1 MKYPGGVKMSKA
13 IKDISYGNRGMSLEE
28 DLNISNSYYVDRGV
42 AFIYKKP
49 TPIQITKV
57 YYPSRSSAVIKEAY
71 FKEPSTT
78 DYNGVYRGKYIDF
91 DAKETRQKS
100 FPLANIHSHQI
111 SHLKKIINH
120 GGIGFILVNFKT
132 LNQIFLLPGDKL
144 FDFIENN
151 SRKSIPIEY
160 FIKNGFLIKP
170 KYNPRIDYLEIIDK
184 IYFEGDCV

>member
-57 YYPSRSSAVIKEAY
+57 DYPSRSSAVIKEAY

-78 DYNGVYRGKYIDF
+78 DYNGIYKGKYIDF
-91 DAKETRQKS
+91 EAKETKNKTS
-100 FPLANIHSHQI
+100 FPLNNIHPHQI
-111 SHLKKIINH
+111 KHIRNIYNHKGIVFLIIRFTNLDTTYLLL
-120 GGIGFILVNFKT
+120 GKD
-132 LNQIFLLPGDKL
+132 FLSYIDNNDK
-144 FDFIENN
+144 
-151 SRKSIPIEY
+151 KSIPIDYFKTKGYKIEY
-160 FIKNGFLIKP
+160 KLR
-170 KYNPRIDYLEIIDK
+170 PRIDYLETIDK
-184 IYFEGDCV
+184 IYGGIL